1 VAVVREFRWTLV
13 AIVAAVLLGGA
24 LYAITPHAELGG
36 APPSL
41 MTSLYAAWMALFAE
55 QTLTP
60 PQTWYLAL
68 LNGVYALLGFVLIG
82 EGIVRFALL
91 MLSREHGER
100 WWMKVMASV
109 FRDHVVVCGLG
120 HFGYRVLGHLVA
132 NRVPAVAIER
142 DPDSRFLSRAK
153 DLGAPVLLRDM
164 REDQALVD
172 AGVPHARAIIIATN
186 DDLVNLEV
194 ALDARRLNPRIRILM
209 RLFNQQIAPKLT
221 STFGLDAAF
230 SSSALAAPAVAD
242 GPRHARDRHPRD
254 RRRPARHPRADG
266 RERERAPRCRDRRR
280 GGGARRARA
289 RPDPAGRRCRVGA
302 PRGHGPRARRRPG
315 RVHRRVW
322 HPVPR
327 GGRPRRAAGVTRA
340 APPCPRSR
348 PRVSRAAP
356 RPEWCC

>member
-1 VAVVREFRWTLV
+1 MLGMETPSFRRTLHTALLYALALVREFCWTLV

-24 LYAITPHAELGG
+24 LYAITPHAQLGG

-41 MTSLYAAWMALFAE
+41 MTSLYVAWMALFAE

-60 PQTWYLAL
+60 PETWYLAL

-142 DPDSRFLSRAK
+142 NPDSPFLSRAK
-153 DLGAPVLLRDM
+153 DLGAPVLVRDM
-164 REDQALVD
+164 QEDQALVD

-186 DDLVNLEV
+186 DDLANLEV
-194 ALDARRLNPRIRILM
+194 ALDSRRLNPRIRILM
-209 RLFNQQIAPKLT
+209 RLFNQQLAPKLT

-230 SSSALAAPAVAD
+230 SSSALAAPTVAAMALGAHVIATHAIGGVPHVALELTVESGSALHGATVAAVEAAHGLRVLARTPQSGAVVSAPSADTVLAPGDALVVFAVAA
-242 GPRHARDRHPRD
+242 GIPSLEA
-254 RRRPARHPRADG
+254 AGRA
-266 RERERAPRCRDRRR
+266 A
-280 GGGARRARA
+280 ARA
-289 RPDPAGRRCRVGA
+289 
-302 PRGHGPRARRRPG
+302 
-315 RVHRRVW
+315 
-322 HPVPR
+322 
-327 GGRPRRAAGVTRA
+327 
-340 APPCPRSR
+340 
-348 PRVSRAAP
+348 
-356 RPEWCC
+356 